1 LQDGRTLD
9 DVIQRAPLGHVE
21 LGESRRHEIRF
32 DPPQRVEPPDDY
44 FFPSGMLASLECIVA
59 GRQGRQIKG
68 NTLIDPNAFTLP
80 AIYTNVITG
89 ETSSFTID
97 QLPLGN
103 KRVSVGSFYF
113 IMHPLMYYYCAAI
126 QGDKMRLYLIESFQ
140 SGEKL
145 TAVITGDIKYSTY
158 YIPVTDKKILN
169 RLKRRLDDF
178 LKSRQAKE
186 TMTD

>member
-1 LQDGRTLD
+1 MPAAKAAR
-9 DVIQRAPLGHVE
+9 
-21 LGESRRHEIRF
+21 SRGTRF
-32 DPPQRVEPPDDY
+32 
-44 FFPSGMLASLECIVA
+44 
-59 GRQGRQIKG
+59 
-68 NTLIDPNAFTLP
+68 IDPNAFTLP